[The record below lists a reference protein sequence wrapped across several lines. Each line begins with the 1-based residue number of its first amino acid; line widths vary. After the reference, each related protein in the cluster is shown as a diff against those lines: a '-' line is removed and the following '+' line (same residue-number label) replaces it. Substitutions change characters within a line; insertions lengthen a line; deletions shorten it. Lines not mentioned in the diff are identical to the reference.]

1 MLSLC
6 SFLDRKQRLVKE
18 YLLKTEANPSFQLP
32 QRVTLQVYVCMYN
45 NIRTFLKSFSHNFVS
60 LPNFRLKWTVY
71 FLKSIWEK
79 MNKQT
84 KKNSRK
90 KKKTNLYSL
99 EALQCVVH
107 TCDLFSLSGLM
118 YISEAH
124 LHWCQFLH

>member
-1 MLSLC
+1 MNSVFFKKHL
-6 SFLDRKQRLVKE
+6 RKNEQTNKKK
-18 YLLKTEANPSFQLP
+18 LK
-32 QRVTLQVYVCMYN
+32 
-45 NIRTFLKSFSHNFVS
+45 
-60 LPNFRLKWTVY
+60 
-71 FLKSIWEK
+71 
-79 MNKQT
+79 
-84 KKNSRK
+84 K